1 MIDGDSVLSC
11 HAKERKIR
19 RIVTV
24 LGSQPGFQQAAYP
37 WNIILK
43 LFFSYLRFNGSD
55 A

>member
-24 LGSQPGFQQAAYP
+24 LGSQVFDKPR
-37 WNIILK
+37 ILGT
-43 LFFSYLRFNGSD
+43 LP
-55 A
+55 